1 MKDFDLN
8 LKVEKSASKDA
19 DVCITSVLYCT
30 PGCKTGELCGSSE
43 CGMTRNCTGSWLC
56 Y

>member
-8 LKVEKSASKDA
+8 LKVEKSVSKDA
-19 DVCITSVLYCT
+19 DVCITSMVYCT
-30 PGCKTGELCGSSE
+30 SGCLTGNNCGTSE
-43 CGMTRNCTGSWLC
+43 CGATQSCLGSWLC